1 MATTATT
8 PTIAATTATF
18 WFGNILEIRTTDRQ
32 AAFGA
37 TKAAPLVARK
47 LGKSFG
53 SRIVL
58 SDLDL
63 TLAQAAV
70 MAVMGPS
77 GSGKSTLL
85 NILGLL
91 EEPTSGTLTI
101 NGEPAPRINSGR
113 ATHMRRDHIN
123 YLFQT
128 NALVT
133 NRTVADNLLI
143 GMHYAKASRAEQAEQ
158 IRRALQAVGLKG
170 SERTRV
176 NVLSGGE
183 QQRVAIARALCTKQ
197 PVMLLD
203 EPTSAL
209 DPEMVNEVL
218 NVMVEL
224 AQENITM
231 VCVTHEMGFAR
242 QVADRVVFMDDGQIL
257 ETGTP
262 EHFFTHPDN
271 PRCQEFL
278 DKILK

>member
-8 PTIAATTATF
+8 PTTVTAGISKGRTAAS
-18 WFGNILEIRTTDRQ
+18 
-32 AAFGA
+32 A
-37 TKAAPLVARK
+37 TKATPLVARG
-47 LGKSFG
+47 LRKSFG
-53 SRIVL
+53 PRVVL
-58 SDLDL
+58 DGLDL
-63 TLAQAAV
+63 TLGRAEV

-91 EEPTSGTLTI
+91 EEPTSGMLTI

-133 NRTVADNLLI
+133 NRSVADNLLI

-170 SERTRV
+170 SERTKV

-183 QQRVAIARALCTKQ
+183 QQRVAIARC
-197 PVMLLD
+197 MLKPGNVVLAD
-203 EPTSAL
+203 EPTGSL
-209 DPEMVNEVL
+209 DRRLAHEVFGLILSMREHLGKSIVVVTHDLEIARRCDEVL
-218 NVMVEL
+218 DI
-224 AQENITM
+224 A
-231 VCVTHEMGFAR
+231 
-242 QVADRVVFMDDGQIL
+242 
-257 ETGTP
+257 
-262 EHFFTHPDN
+262 HP
-271 PRCQEFL
+271 R
-278 DKILK
+278 

>member
-8 PTIAATTATF
+8 PTTVTAGISKGRTAAS
-18 WFGNILEIRTTDRQ
+18 
-32 AAFGA
+32 A

-53 SRIVL
+53 PRVVL
-58 SDLDL
+58 DGLDL
-63 TLAQAAV
+63 TLGRAEV

-91 EEPTSGTLTI
+91 EEPTSGMLTI

-113 ATHMRRDHIN
+113 ATHMRRDYIN

-183 QQRVAIARALCTKQ
+183 QQRVAIARC
-197 PVMLLD
+197 MLKPGNVVLAD
-203 EPTSAL
+203 EPTGSL
-209 DPEMVNEVL
+209 DRRLAHEVFGLILSMREHLGKSIVVVTHDLEVARRCDEVL
-218 NVMVEL
+218 DI
-224 AQENITM
+224 A
-231 VCVTHEMGFAR
+231 
-242 QVADRVVFMDDGQIL
+242 
-257 ETGTP
+257 
-262 EHFFTHPDN
+262 HP
-271 PRCQEFL
+271 R
-278 DKILK
+278 

>member
-8 PTIAATTATF
+8 PTIAAAGISKGRTA
-18 WFGNILEIRTTDRQ
+18 
-32 AAFGA
+32 AGA

-63 TLAQAAV
+63 TLGRAEV

-113 ATHMRRDHIN
+113 ATHMRRDYIN

-176 NVLSGGE
+176 NVLSGVSSSVSPLPAACSSRE
-183 QQRVAIARALCTKQ
+183 TSSL
-197 PVMLLD
+197 
-203 EPTSAL
+203 PTSRPAPL
-209 DPEMVNEVL
+209 
-218 NVMVEL
+218 
-224 AQENITM
+224 
-231 VCVTHEMGFAR
+231 
-242 QVADRVVFMDDGQIL
+242 
-257 ETGTP
+257 TGSLP
-262 EHFFTHPDN
+262 M
-271 PRCQEFL
+271 RCL
-278 DKILK
+278 VSSSRCASAWGSPLWS

>member
-8 PTIAATTATF
+8 PTIAAAGISKGRTA
-18 WFGNILEIRTTDRQ
+18 
-32 AAFGA
+32 AGA

-113 ATHMRRDHIN
+113 ATHMRRDYIN

-133 NRTVADNLLI
+133 NRSVADNLLI

-183 QQRVAIARALCTKQ
+183 QQRVAIARC
-197 PVMLLD
+197 MLKPGNVVLAD
-203 EPTSAL
+203 EPTGSL
-209 DPEMVNEVL
+209 DRRLAHEVFGLILSMREHLGKSIVVVTHDLEIARRCDEVL
-218 NVMVEL
+218 DI
-224 AQENITM
+224 A
-231 VCVTHEMGFAR
+231 
-242 QVADRVVFMDDGQIL
+242 
-257 ETGTP
+257 
-262 EHFFTHPDN
+262 HP
-271 PRCQEFL
+271 R
-278 DKILK
+278 